1 MKKTNMKEKTSVHG
15 LCCHSGGSGF
25 AIFLILL
32 GAFFIARDLDWIPTD
47 VSIWPILLLGLGLY
61 FLLKR

>member
-1 MKKTNMKEKTSVHG
+1 MKEKQKDSVHSF
-15 LCCHSGGSGF
+15 CCNSSGKGF
-25 AIFLILL
+25 AVFLILL

-61 FLLKR
+61 YLMRK